1 MGLVDLNNCGLIMVN
16 AEIFYQVEYLEKG
29 TSNLGTVQNLC
40 PGLAPDMTETQR
52 NKMKRL

>member
-1 MGLVDLNNCGLIMVN
+1 MDLNNCGLIMVN
-16 AEIFYQVEYLEKG
+16 AEIYYQVEYLEKR
-29 TSNLGTVQNLC
+29 TPNLGTVQNLC